1 MNLQFFM
8 FSKVTMLGLQE
19 GGQDAKHGH
28 EYDGEC
34 LSGDGHVAPGL
45 DRDGGGGQPRQEHRD
60 ELLV

>member
-1 MNLQFFM
+1 M

-19 GGQDAKHGH
+19 GCQDAKHGH
-28 EYDGEC
+28 EYDGEG